1 MFGFLI
7 GTACLIGLIATVR
20 RGFHGGCGRYG
31 YAGYGGGCGHHGFH
45 GHHHHR
51 RGCEGD
57 QEERGWGRDERG
69 SWGGGHRER
78 RGFPPFRGGFRG
90 WGPRAWMSMLSERL
104 DLTPA
109 QEKVLFQSFEEVR
122 DTMRKQ
128 RGELSET
135 RKDVARAFRAPSF
148 DAVLLGDVFGR
159 HDSKMDEVRK
169 AVVGALARLHEALD
183 ERQREKLAQ
192 ILEEG
197 WW

>member
-20 RGFHGGCGRYG
+20 RGVHGGCGRYG

-45 GHHHHR
+45 GHHHG
-51 RGCEGD
+51 RGYEGW
-57 QEERGWGRDERG
+57 EEQRGP
-69 SWGGGHRER
+69 WGGGYRER
-78 RGFPPFRGGFRG
+78 RGFAGFRGSFRG

-169 AVVGALARLHEALD
+169 AIVGALARLHEALD

-192 ILEEG
+192 LLEEG